1 MGNITSVHMQAC
13 KVGSSEAHNLREKQL
28 SYVVPEMS
36 HLNESVIHE
45 HIPEALARIEA
56 AYTEVTGQ
64 RIQPTATPLK
74 EAVLVI
80 REDTTMEQVEK
91 FGELCR
97 QELGITPIQ
106 FHIHRD
112 EGHYDSA
119 TKEWTPNLHAHIV
132 FDCTCR
138 EHRLVERTAR
148 SKGKEMKGKDGKPL
162 SKIVDNYGK
171 IVRLSKADMSRMQDL
186 ASIATGMERGVS
198 SDKVHLDAQ
207 RYKAQVIA
215 EDVKALEQT
224 YNEMQS
230 ANEELLK
237 NNDLLKNSIEK
248 QESTIEKHRAEI
260 SELRTQYDRVSEMV
274 TNTYLETKEQA
285 TVTLN
290 EYDKISGYANEPL
303 KKDAEELRR
312 DTLRD
317 DSKVLAQRDVPAIY
331 RMLSKLEGS
340 LSKVIIG
347 LSALLD
353 SIKDE
358 VHLHKAELGKIELQK
373 SVKSAT
379 KTVFDRVT
387 DGLGISPKVRSLSK
401 AVENSQIQIKNQ
413 ADSYREALTTKD
425 RMIADLG
432 CEKEK
437 MREEIRCL
445 SANRNRLERENQ
457 DLRSNNASLCATVS
471 DRNLRLQKVLAFI
484 FKHFQPELVEKLAQ
498 IGLKDII
505 DKSNRERARE
515 DHERSQ
521 SQETRRGLKL

>member
-1 MGNITSVHMQAC
+1 MQAC
-13 KVGSSEAHNLREKQL
+13 KVGSSETHNLREKQL

-45 HIPEALARIEA
+45 HIPDALARIEA
-56 AYTEVTGQ
+56 KYTEVTGQ
-64 RIQPTATPLK
+64 RMQPTATPLK

-80 REDTTMEQVEK
+80 RDDTTIEQVEK

-97 QELGITPIQ
+97 QELGISPIQ

-119 TKEWTPNLHAHIV
+119 TKEWKPNLHAHIV

-138 EHRLVERTAR
+138 EHRLVERPANF
-148 SKGKEMKGKDGKPL
+148 SKEMKSKNGKPPTKL
-162 SKIVDNYGK
+162 IDNYGK

-186 ASIATGMERGVS
+186 ASIATGMERGVA

-215 EDVKALEQT
+215 EEVKVLERT

-230 ANEELLK
+230 ANEELIK
-237 NNDLLKNSIEK
+237 NNDLLKKSIEE
-248 QESTIEKHRAEI
+248 QESTIEKQRSEI
-260 SELRTQYDRVSEMV
+260 SELRTQYDHVSEMV
-274 TNTYLETKEQA
+274 TTTYLETKEQA
-285 TVTLN
+285 TITLK
-290 EYDKISGYANEPL
+290 EYDKVSGYADAPL

-317 DSKVLAQRDVPAIY
+317 DSKALAQKDVPVIY
-331 RMLSKLEGS
+331 RMLSKLEDS
-340 LSKVIIG
+340 LPKVIIG

-353 SIKDE
+353 RIKDE
-358 VHLHKAELGKIELQK
+358 VHQQKTELRKIELQK
-373 SVKSAT
+373 SVKSTA

-401 AVENSQIQIKNQ
+401 AVEDSHTQIKSQ
-413 ADSYREALTTKD
+413 ADSYREALTVKD
-425 RMIADLG
+425 RIIADLG
-432 CEKEK
+432 SEKEK
-437 MREEIRCL
+437 MKEEIRCL
-445 SANRNRLERENQ
+445 SANGIRLERENQ
-457 DLRSNNASLCATVS
+457 DLRSNNASLRATVS
-471 DRNLRLQKVLAFI
+471 DRNLRIQKVLAFI

-498 IGLKDII
+498 IGLKEIVG
-505 DKSNRERARE
+505 KSIWERAQE

-521 SQETRRGLKL
+521 RQEIRRGLKM